1 MRFIKAFP
9 IVAIAASLACP
20 AAFGAGAQDTD
31 QALRAAI
38 AGPQRTPEK
47 AARDRYRHPRRTLEF
62 FGIRPD
68 MTVVELLPEG
78 GWYTEILAP
87 FLHDRGHLV
96 EAGFPL
102 DSQSSGRARAAANL
116 TRQLASDPGVY
127 GNVKRVFFDPP
138 SKAKLGPPGSA
149 DMVLTFRNLH
159 NWQSAGVLKQ
169 VFESAYAVL
178 KPGGIF
184 GVTEHRAKPDETDPA
199 KTAKR
204 GRMPPAYVIK
214 LAKKVGFELSGQSEI
229 NANPKDTK
237 DYPKGVWTLP
247 PTYRLGDKDHA
258 RYAAIGE
265 SDRMTLRFVKP
276 ASM

>member
-1 MRFIKAFP
+1 MRFVKAFS
-9 IVAIAASLACP
+9 IAVIAASLAGP
-20 AAFGAGAQDTD
+20 AAFGAGAPTTD

-87 FLHDRGHLV
+87 FLHDHGHLI

-102 DSQSSGRARAAANL
+102 DSQSPARARAAANL

-127 GNVKRVFFDPP
+127 GNVERVFFDPP
-138 SKAKLGPPGSA
+138 ERAKLGPPASV

-169 VFESAYAVL
+169 VFASAYDVL

-184 GVTEHRAKPDETDPA
+184 GVVEHRARPDEKDPA
-199 KTAKR
+199 KTARR
-204 GRMPPAYVIK
+204 GRMPPQYVVD
-214 LAKKVGFELSGQSEI
+214 LAREAGFELAAESEI

-247 PTYRLGDKDHA
+247 PTYRLGEKNHA

-276 ASM
+276 GK